1 MILTVDLSWSLQSKQ
16 ILIGG
21 QKRTSGFKGHV
32 GHVNAFEKW
41 DYIIE
46 GLDAE
51 TEIFRFPGMIGSHE
65 RFFKKQISDTSTN
78 QMTHENIYQSWK
90 S

>member
-1 MILTVDLSWSLQSKQ
+1 M
-16 ILIGG
+16 IGG

-32 GHVNAFEKW
+32 GHVTAFEKW

-51 TEIFRFPGMIGSHE
+51 TEIFRF
-65 RFFKKQISDTSTN
+65 ISRHD
-78 QMTHENIYQSWK
+78 WK
-90 S
+90 P